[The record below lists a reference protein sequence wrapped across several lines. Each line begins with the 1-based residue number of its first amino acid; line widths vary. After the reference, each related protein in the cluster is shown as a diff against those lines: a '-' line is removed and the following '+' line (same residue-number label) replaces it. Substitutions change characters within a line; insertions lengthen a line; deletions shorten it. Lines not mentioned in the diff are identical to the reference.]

1 MHPFTKAISL
11 SQGIIL
17 AVLAAAT
24 LLLGL
29 PWAVPFFWFMG
40 FWTWNVLCA
49 QAINVYVQATSPGI
63 TVVNNGPSPDATPV
77 D

>member
-1 MHPFTKAISL
+1 MTRFTRIIMV
-11 SQGIIL
+11 SQFFIL
-17 AVLAAAT
+17 AVLAAAS

-49 QAINVYVQATSPGI
+49 QAINVYVQATSPGL
-63 TVVNNGPSPDATPV
+63 VVNNATV
-77 D
+77 TDEDGVA